1 MSKPKSS
8 KKPMMTLITQ
18 KYKISIIIVNYQS
31 KRYLMPCLSSIRR
44 KIDPELIS
52 EIIIVNNDKEENLEE
67 IKDNFPEINIIER
80 EKNIGFGAANNLA
93 AKEALGRYLFFLNPD
108 CEIINCD
115 IKKIIFD
122 MEKDAKIGIIGG
134 QLLGK
139 KGEIQQWG
147 AGIEASLL
155 NLIRNNTG
163 FSKSR
168 KIWKSEKKIT
178 SDWVAGT
185 AMIIKKDLFQKVGGF
200 DEKFF
205 MYFEDMDLCGRIRK
219 IGRKIVYFP
228 LLKARH
234 LEGGS
239 YGKQQIQ
246 KKDYYDSQ
254 EYYFKKN
261 RPKIEFWIIRLI
273 RNFFYV

>member
-1 MSKPKSS
+1 MEISAA
-8 KKPMMTLITQ
+8 Q
-18 KYKISIIIVNYQS
+18 KYKVSIVIVNFQS
-31 KRYLMPCLSSIRR
+31 KKYLASNLLSIRN
-44 KIDPELIS
+44 KISSELIS
-52 EIIIVNNDKEENLEE
+52 EIIIVNNDRKENLEE
-67 IKDNFPEINIIER
+67 IEAEFPKIKLIEC

-93 AKEALGRYLFFLNPD
+93 AKKALGRYLFFLNPD

-115 IKKIIFD
+115 IKKIIFE

-134 QLLGK
+134 QLLK
-139 KGEIQQWG
+139 KNGETQQWS
-147 AGIEASLL
+147 AGIETSLL
-155 NLIRNNTG
+155 NLIKNNLG
-163 FSKSR
+163 FSRSR

-178 SDWVAGT
+178 TDWVSGT
-185 AMIIKKDLFQKVGGF
+185 AMIIEKNLFQKIGGF

-228 LLKARH
+228 QLKARH

-239 YGKQQIQ
+239 YERREVK

-254 EYYFKKN
+254 EYFFKKN
-261 RPKIEFWIIRLI
+261 RPKIEFWIIKSI
-273 RNFFYV
+273 RNFLYV

>member
-1 MSKPKSS
+1 MNKPNLS
-8 KKPMMTLITQ
+8 KKLMEISAAQ
-18 KYKISIIIVNYQS
+18 KYKVSIVIVNFQS
-31 KRYLMPCLSSIRR
+31 KKYLASNLLSIRN
-44 KIDPELIS
+44 KISSELIS
-52 EIIIVNNDKEENLEE
+52 EIIIVNNDRKENLEE
-67 IKDNFPEINIIER
+67 IEAEFPKIKLIEC

-93 AKEALGRYLFFLNPD
+93 AKKALGRYLFFLNPD

-115 IKKIIFD
+115 IKKIIFE

-134 QLLGK
+134 QLLK
-139 KGEIQQWG
+139 KNGETQQWS
-147 AGIEASLL
+147 AGIETSLL
-155 NLIRNNTG
+155 NLIKNNLG
-163 FSKSR
+163 FSRSR

-178 SDWVAGT
+178 TDWVSGT
-185 AMIIKKDLFQKVGGF
+185 AMIIEKNLFQKIGGF

-228 LLKARH
+228 QLKARH

-239 YGKQQIQ
+239 YERREVK

-254 EYYFKKN
+254 EYFFKKN
-261 RPKIEFWIIRLI
+261 RPKIEFWIIKSI
-273 RNFFYV
+273 RNFLYV